1 MVRQSMSPGEG
12 RDSASE
18 VKGQKVS
25 WEGNKNSRKTI
36 NMAAEASSTF
46 CALHSSNQTLGE

>member
-1 MVRQSMSPGEG
+1 MSPGEG
-12 RDSASE
+12 RDSAKE

-25 WEGNKNSRKTI
+25 WDGNTNRANTI

-46 CALHSSNQTLGE
+46 